1 MISVTK
7 FVVRSYVL
15 DHFDLFW
22 EIPDTAEE
30 IEGYDFFV
38 LRSVDGA
45 AGPYRQLAGPFYNT
59 FTFRDTAVQSLSN
72 QRVYYYKIRVVKRAT
87 GDSQEFGPEWLR
99 AKPDLITLEVV
110 RRETLVFQEF
120 NGRLT
125 AVFPRLT
132 FGQRCAQCW
141 DLGPKQNSIF
151 TATQQNCL
159 SCFDTTYVGGY
170 ATPMGIFVQ
179 VDPSTEETQKTETS
193 EEQFKLTTGRASS
206 FPPLKAKDILVE
218 AENVRWLI
226 NKVTPTEKLRAVVR
240 QELQLWRLPKDD
252 INYRLPVDFDLLREH
267 SPARAFKRRMSL
279 QAEQYDAVPDLV
291 EEQ

>member
-1 MISVTK
+1 M
-7 FVVRSYVL
+7 
-15 DHFDLFW
+15 
-22 EIPDTAEE
+22 
-30 IEGYDFFV
+30 
-38 LRSVDGA
+38 
-45 AGPYRQLAGPFYNT
+45 
-59 FTFRDTAVQSLSN
+59 
-72 QRVYYYKIRVVKRAT
+72 
-87 GDSQEFGPEWLR
+87 
-99 AKPDLITLEVV
+99 
-110 RRETLVFQEF
+110 
-120 NGRLT
+120 
-125 AVFPRLT
+125 
-132 FGQRCAQCW
+132 
-141 DLGPKQNSIF
+141 
-151 TATQQNCL
+151 